1 MLATFPLVGHR
12 PAKSKPDWKLKRRTV
27 CSASYAPTLVR
38 TLVMVPIASRP
49 RGIRLIVENS
59 ATSTPMHKPMKV
71 AGPQA

>member
-1 MLATFPLVGHR
+1 MPED
-12 PAKSKPDWKLKRRTV
+12 KN
-27 CSASYAPTLVR
+27 YAPTLVR

-59 ATSTPMHKPMKV
+59 ATSTPMPKPMNV